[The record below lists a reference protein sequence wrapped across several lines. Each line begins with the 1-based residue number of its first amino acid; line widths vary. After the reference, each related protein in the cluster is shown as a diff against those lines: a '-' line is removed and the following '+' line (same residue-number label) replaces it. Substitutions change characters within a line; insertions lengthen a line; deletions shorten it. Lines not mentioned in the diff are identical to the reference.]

1 MGSNNPLGNMNNAG
15 WNLPANTPPNAAQTT
30 NNNNQQLKIPTY
42 SSGFP
47 DIDTFLTTTAQYA
60 SNTMNNNMGLNS
72 TTVDKINNNQS
83 LDTQNLFLLT
93 GAGQTNLF
101 GNNVTLGNNVNSFAS
116 NTATLPNNTGIAPNL
131 QALPP
136 VTTNGSWNGAITSNL
151 GKQYQPAWT
160 SVVAADG
167 TVLTTSTE
175 KTKSEAAKPEEK
187 TGELTMEQL
196 FAQVAK
202 PNTEGVK
209 THTEKPLS
217 IADILQKSP
226 NAVAGPTG
234 AVFGRATNILG
245 LPEPATQTTNPAFIS
260 DLGSLTGLSGL
271 NQEKAASL
279 ATIANLYPE
288 LAKTYLQDTA
298 NKGQQINTQIAN
310 VAKNQTTTGINL
322 TGMPSGFNQLY
333 NASVQPPAQSN
344 QADAAQ
350 RNETMRLIGEAFK
363 ATSKDLP

>member
-60 SNTMNNNMGLNS
+60 SNTINNNMGLNS
-72 TTVDKINNNQS
+72 TTVDKLKNNQS

-116 NTATLPNNTGIAPNL
+116 NT
-131 QALPP
+131 
-136 VTTNGSWNGAITSNL
+136 SNL

-167 TVLTTSTE
+167 TVLTTS
-175 KTKSEAAKPEEK
+175 
-187 TGELTMEQL
+187 
-196 FAQVAK
+196 
-202 PNTEGVK
+202 
-209 THTEKPLS
+209 TEKPLS

-271 NQEKAASL
+271 NQEKATAL

-298 NKGQQINTQIAN
+298 NKGQQINTQMAN
-310 VAKNQTTTGINL
+310 VAKNQTTTGINF

-350 RNETMRLIGEAFK
+350 LNETMRLIGEAFK

>member
-1 MGSNNPLGNMNNAG
+1 MGSNNTLGNMNNAG

-60 SNTMNNNMGLNS
+60 SNTINNNMGLNS
-72 TTVDKINNNQS
+72 TTVDKLKNNQS

-116 NTATLPNNTGIAPNL
+116 N
-131 QALPP
+131 
-136 VTTNGSWNGAITSNL
+136 TSNL

-209 THTEKPLS
+209 TPTEKPLS

-245 LPEPATQTTNPAFIS
+245 LPEPATQTNNPAFIS

-271 NQEKAASL
+271 NQEKATAL

-298 NKGQQINTQIAN
+298 NKGQQINTQMAN

-350 RNETMRLIGEAFK
+350 LNETMRLIGEAFK
-363 ATSKDLP
+363 ATSKDLPKS

>member
-15 WNLPANTPPNAAQTT
+15 WNLPANTPPNAAQTP
-30 NNNNQQLKIPTY
+30 NNITQQLKIPTY

-60 SNTMNNNMGLNS
+60 SNTINNNMGLNS
-72 TTVDKINNNQS
+72 TTVDKLKNNQS

-93 GAGQTNLF
+93 GAGQTNQF

-116 NTATLPNNTGIAPNL
+116 N
-131 QALPP
+131 
-136 VTTNGSWNGAITSNL
+136 TSNL

-167 TVLTTSTE
+167 TVLTTS
-175 KTKSEAAKPEEK
+175 
-187 TGELTMEQL
+187 
-196 FAQVAK
+196 
-202 PNTEGVK
+202 
-209 THTEKPLS
+209 TEKPLS

-271 NQEKAASL
+271 NQEKATAL

-298 NKGQQINTQIAN
+298 NKGQQINTQMAN
-310 VAKNQTTTGINL
+310 VAKNQTTTGINF

-350 RNETMRLIGEAFK
+350 LNETMRLIGEAFK

>member
-1 MGSNNPLGNMNNAG
+1 MIMYLKFTYC
-15 WNLPANTPPNAAQTT
+15 NT
-30 NNNNQQLKIPTY
+30 I
-42 SSGFP
+42 
-47 DIDTFLTTTAQYA
+47 
-60 SNTMNNNMGLNS
+60 NNNMGLNS
-72 TTVDKINNNQS
+72 TTVDKLKNNQS
-83 LDTQNLFLLT
+83 LDTQNLFLLI

-116 NTATLPNNTGIAPNL
+116 N
-131 QALPP
+131 
-136 VTTNGSWNGAITSNL
+136 TSNL

-209 THTEKPLS
+209 TPTEKPLS

-260 DLGSLTGLSGL
+260 DLGSLTGLTGLTGL
-271 NQEKAASL
+271 NQEKATAL
-279 ATIANLYPE
+279 TTIANLYPE

-298 NKGQQINTQIAN
+298 NKGQQINTQMAN
-310 VAKNQTTTGINL
+310 VAKNQTTTGTNF

-333 NASVQPPAQSN
+333 NASVQPPTQLD
-344 QADAAQ
+344 QAANATKA
-350 RNETMRLIGEAFK
+350 ETMKLISDALK
-363 ATSKDLP
+363 LTSQDVQKN